1 MQFACFIMPLVLMM
15 RTRENDHSRVVFL
28 LFLLAILSLSLLG
41 EMPGFSGAETSPYDK
56 EEFIQITGDIIN
68 PGVYAFSRPQNL
80 ESLLNR
86 CGGLVLKKGHVVAA
100 GNHLYHSGTKLEILS
115 GENGPLIIEHEI
127 SAFHKLTLGIPVSLN
142 REGVEGLTALPGIG
156 CAIADAIVRV
166 RVRRGGFE
174 RTDDLLAVRGI
185 GPRLLEKLSSCLVL

>member
-15 RTRENDHSRVVFL
+15 RARKNDRSRVVFL

-41 EMPGFSGAETSPYDK
+41 EMPGFSGAETSPYYK

-68 PGVYAFSRPQNL
+68 PGVYAFSRPQSL

-86 CGGLVLKKGHVVAA
+86 CGGLGLKKGHAVGA
-100 GNHLYHSGTKLEILS
+100 GNHVYRSGTKLEILS
-115 GENGPLIIEHEI
+115 GEKGPLIIENEI
-127 SAFHKLTLGIPVSLN
+127 SAFHKLTLGIPVSVN
-142 REGVEGLTALPGIG
+142 REDIEGLTALPGIG
-156 CAIADAIVRV
+156 SAIADAIIRE

-174 RTDDLLAVRGI
+174 RTDDLLTVPGI
-185 GPRLLEKLSSCLVL
+185 GPRLLEKLRSCLVL